1 MTNLKTSATIAA
13 SAAFFALASLASAA
27 PTPAPMMADSNVHCY
42 GVNSCKGT
50 SDCKTAH
57 NDCKGQN
64 TCKGQGF
71 KEMTT
76 KACAAAGGTTSEKK

>member
-1 MTNLKTSATIAA
+1 MTNLKTGATIAA

-27 PTPAPMMADSNVHCY
+27 PSPAPMMADSNVHCY

-57 NDCKGQN
+57 NDL
-64 TCKGQGF
+64 
-71 KEMTT
+71 
-76 KACAAAGGTTSEKK
+76 SLIHI